1 MEFLSQAIIANGLQE
16 QLAEKTQSVTASR
29 AIEDTKRQIVRI
41 QYADLPIA
49 VNTIGLSSIIDLYH
63 AVGIVVKQSDE
74 EKEFAALCEA
84 VSDKQLE
91 KIIRLCDQGA
101 FCEPWWIDTEDPTNR
116 VREFTFRQYPP
127 GKRHQLNFPD
137 DIRPELQRV
146 ITHSF
151 TAIGLDDLP
160 RTAEVLGV
168 SLRWLLCIPDD
179 LPLFEKRPVVERLYA
194 RMKLMPQSRQK
205 IIWET
210 VKGGEEQ

>member
-1 MEFLSQAIIANGLQE
+1 MRAFNGTYVPPKGKCMEYLSQAIIANGLQE
-16 QLAEKTQSVTASR
+16 QLAEITQSVTASR

-41 QYADLPIA
+41 QYA
-49 VNTIGLSSIIDLYH
+49 VNTIGLSSILDLYR
-63 AVGIVVKQSDE
+63 AVGIKVEQPDDD
-74 EKEFAALCEA
+74 KEFAALCENL
-84 VSDKQLE
+84 SDKQLE
-91 KIIRLCDQGA
+91 KIIRFCDQGA
-101 FCEPWWIDTEDPTNR
+101 FCEPWWNDTEDPTNR

-127 GKRHQLNFPD
+127 GKRHQINFPD

-168 SLRWLLCIPDD
+168 SLRWLLCLPDD
-179 LPLFEKRPVVERLYA
+179 LPLFTKRPVVERLHA

-205 IIWET
+205 II
-210 VKGGEEQ
+210 